1 MNKILLI
8 SIVAAICTG
17 IAGILHLNMLPAFN
31 TQMTV
36 LFLVGGLAQIFWII
50 PTVKNWG
57 KTWDYIGIVGTVA
70 FVLIWVITR
79 IPENPI
85 TGRGGMIGD
94 TAIAIEIFQIA
105 FIVLLGVLVAMKSS
119 KKYIENY
126 PKNKKP

>member
-1 MNKILLI
+1 MYRNCGHSSSKY
-8 SIVAAICTG
+8 AAT
-17 IAGILHLNMLPAFN
+17 NN

-57 KTWDYIGIVGTVA
+57 KIWDYIGIVGTIA
-70 FVLIWVITR
+70 FVPIWVITR

-85 TGRGGMIGD
+85 TGRAGMVGD
-94 TAIAIEIFQIA
+94 MAIAIEVFQIA
-105 FIVLLGVLVAMKSS
+105 FIVLLGLLVAMKSS

>member
-17 IAGILHLNMLPAFN
+17 IAGILHLSILPAFN

-57 KTWDYIGIVGTVA
+57 KIWDYIGIVGTIA
-70 FVLIWVITR
+70 FVLIWVVTR

-85 TGRGGMIGD
+85 TGRAGMVGD
-94 TAIAIEIFQIA
+94 TAIAIEVFQIA
-105 FIVLLGVLVAMKSS
+105 FIVLLGLLVAMKSS
-119 KKYIENY
+119 KKHIENY

>member
-17 IAGILHLNMLPAFN
+17 IAGILHLTMLPAFN

-57 KTWDYIGIVGTVA
+57 KIWDYIGIVGTIA
-70 FVLIWVITR
+70 FVLYMGYYKDTR
-79 IPENPI
+79 KSNNRK
-85 TGRGGMIGD
+85 GRNGWGHGNC
-94 TAIAIEIFQIA
+94 
-105 FIVLLGVLVAMKSS
+105 
-119 KKYIENY
+119 Y
-126 PKNKKP
+126 

>member
-57 KTWDYIGIVGTVA
+57 KTWDYIGIVGTIA
-70 FVLIWVITR
+70 FSLIWVITR
-79 IPENPI
+79 LPGNPI
-85 TGRGGMIGD
+85 TGRGGMVGEM
-94 TAIAIEIFQIA
+94 AIAVEVFQIA
-105 FIVLLGVLVAMKSS
+105 FIVLLGILVAMKSS
-119 KKYIENY
+119 KKPIENY
-126 PKNKKP
+126 SKNKKS

>member
-17 IAGILHLNMLPAFN
+17 IAGILHLSLLPASN
-31 TQMTV
+31 PQMTV

-50 PTVKNWG
+50 PTIKNWG
-57 KTWDYIGIVGTVA
+57 KIWDYIGIVGTIT

-85 TGRGGMIGD
+85 TGRAGMVGD
-94 TAIAIEIFQIA
+94 MAIAIEFFQIA
-105 FIVLLGVLVAMKSS
+105 FIVLLGLLVAMKSS
-119 KKYIENY
+119 KKHVENY